1 MSNDSK
7 HRLKERVFRVLTL
20 GARDRV
26 SGVFY
31 SVMVIGIM
39 LSAVAFLITK
49 GSSLDD
55 MLDGDRTAYFMDY
68 FNSIYYSLH
77 DPYFE
82 YDVIYP
88 ALTTAGY
95 YAIGAVLEAIHG
107 PFVGSFPFV
116 VIRESASGMLSYL
129 LITAVALFV
138 LYKALNKNKEE
149 SRKETAIFFI
159 LSLLSFPMLFS
170 IDRGNSVLI
179 AVIFSLLFVA
189 GYDSDDKKTRYLSY
203 VFLGIAAGIK
213 IFPFLFG
220 LLVVRRFVESRKY
233 EDLKEMA
240 ICAVIGA
247 VIFLAPFA
255 LFEGSFMAM
264 LDNAFGYS
272 GALFPYGH
280 VDISSIIQTTAI
292 LSGYENYSNLAGAGT
307 AVSLIFILSIA
318 IYVLFYKNAEKWE
331 LICLLSAAQVLC
343 VGVSVPYVLL
353 YILIPAWYF
362 ISSRP
367 VMNLKNAIYAMLLAA
382 VLMLFPGSV
391 IGNETLSYSKGIIL
405 WGIAGIILVSAT
417 VRSYKLNR
425 IDQES
430 KSDDRG
436 A

>member
-179 AVIFSLLFVA
+179 AVIFSLLFFV
-189 GYDSDDKKTRYLSY
+189 GYNSDNKKIRYLSY

-220 LLVVRRFVESRKY
+220 LLVVRRSIESRKS
-233 EDLKEMA
+233 EDLKELM
-240 ICAVIGA
+240 ICALIGA
-247 VIFLAPFA
+247 AVFLSPFA
-255 LFEGSFMAM
+255 LFEGSFMAI

-272 GALFPYGH
+272 RGLYPVGLG
-280 VDISSIIQTTAI
+280 DISSLIQTTAI
-292 LSGYENYSNLAGAGT
+292 IIGYENYSTLAGAGT
-307 AVSLIFILSIA
+307 AVSLIFMLSVA

-331 LICLLSAAQVLC
+331 LICLLSAAQILFS
-343 VGVSVPYVLL
+343 GVAYPYVLL
-353 YILIPAWYF
+353 YMLIPAWYF

-367 VMNLKNAIYAMLLAA
+367 VMNLKNAIYAILLAA
-382 VLMLFPGSV
+382 VLMPFPGFIGWEHMSYGRDMIVWAVV
-391 IGNETLSYSKGIIL
+391 I
-405 WGIAGIILVSAT
+405 IILVSAA
-417 VRSYKLNR
+417 VRLY
-425 IDQES
+425 DQNYT
-430 KSDDRG
+430 DDKMVPDQRN
-436 A
+436 

>member
-1 MSNDSK
+1 MNDGSI
-7 HRLKERVFRVLTL
+7 RWLKDRAYRIFTL
-20 GARDRV
+20 GASNRV
-26 SGVFY
+26 VGVFY
-31 SVMVIGIM
+31 SIMVAGIL
-39 LSAVAFLITK
+39 LSIAAFFITK
-49 GSSLDD
+49 GNSLGD
-55 MLDGDRTAYFMDY
+55 MLFYDRHDYFMDY

-82 YDVIYP
+82 HDVIYP

-95 YAIGAVLEAIHG
+95 YAIGAVLEAVQV
-107 PFVGSFPFV
+107 PFTDAIT
-116 VIRESASGMLSYL
+116 IRESPLGMLSYL

-179 AVIFSLLFVA
+179 AVIFSLLFFV
-189 GYDSDDKKTRYLSY
+189 GYNSDNKKIRYLSY

-220 LLVVRRFVESRKY
+220 LLVVRRFVESRKS

-255 LFEGSFMAM
+255 LFEGSFMAI

-272 GALFPYGH
+272 RGLYPVGLG
-280 VDISSIIQTTAI
+280 DISSLIQTTAI
-292 LSGYENYSNLAGAGT
+292 IIGYENYSTLAGAGT
-307 AVSLIFILSIA
+307 AVSLIFMLSVA

-331 LICLLSAAQVLC
+331 LICLLSAAQILFS
-343 VGVSVPYVLL
+343 GVAYPYVLL
-353 YILIPAWYF
+353 YMLIPAWYF

-367 VMNLKNAIYAMLLAA
+367 VMNLKNAIYAILLAA
-382 VLMLFPGSV
+382 VLMPFPGFIGWEHMSYGRDMMVWAVV
-391 IGNETLSYSKGIIL
+391 I
-405 WGIAGIILVSAT
+405 IILVSAA
-417 VRSYKLNR
+417 VRLY
-425 IDQES
+425 DQNYT
-430 KSDDRG
+430 DDKMVPDQRN
-436 A
+436 

>member
-1 MSNDSK
+1 MDDGSI
-7 HRLKERVFRVLTL
+7 RWLKDRAYRIFTL
-20 GARDRV
+20 GASNRV
-26 SGVFY
+26 VGVFY
-31 SVMVIGIM
+31 SIMVSGIL
-39 LSAVAFLITK
+39 LSIAAFFITK
-49 GSSLDD
+49 GNSLGD
-55 MLDGDRTAYFMDY
+55 MLFYDRHDYFMDY

-95 YAIGAVLEAIHG
+95 YAIGAVLEVVQVPFTDAIT
-107 PFVGSFPFV
+107 
-116 VIRESASGMLSYL
+116 IRESPLGMLSYL

-179 AVIFSLLFVA
+179 AVIFSLLFLV
-189 GYDSDDKKTRYLSY
+189 GYNSDNKKIRYLSY

-220 LLVVRRFVESRKY
+220 LLVVRRSIESRKS
-233 EDLKEMA
+233 EDLKELM
-240 ICAVIGA
+240 ICALIGA
-247 VIFLAPFA
+247 AVFLSPFA
-255 LFEGSFMAM
+255 LFEGSFMAI

-272 GALFPYGH
+272 RGLYPVGLG
-280 VDISSIIQTTAI
+280 DISSLIQTTAI
-292 LSGYENYSNLAGAGT
+292 IIGYENYSTLAGAGT
-307 AVSLIFILSIA
+307 AVSLIFMLSVA

-331 LICLLSAAQVLC
+331 LICLLSAAQILFS
-343 VGVSVPYVLL
+343 GVAYPYVLL
-353 YILIPAWYF
+353 YMLIPAWYF

-382 VLMLFPGSV
+382 VLMPFPGFIGWEHMSYGRDMMVWAVV
-391 IGNETLSYSKGIIL
+391 I
-405 WGIAGIILVSAT
+405 IILVSAA
-417 VRSYKLNR
+417 VRLY
-425 IDQES
+425 DQNYT
-430 KSDDRG
+430 DDKMVPDQRN
-436 A
+436 